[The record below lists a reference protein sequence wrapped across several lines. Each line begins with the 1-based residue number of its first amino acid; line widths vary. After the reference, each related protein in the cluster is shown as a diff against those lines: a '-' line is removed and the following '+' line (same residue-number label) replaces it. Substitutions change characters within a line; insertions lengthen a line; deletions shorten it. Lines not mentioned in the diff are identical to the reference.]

1 MTPPDDVLGSG
12 RRGRQ
17 RALVGVLIIVATV
30 GVLVAVGLSALRL
43 GGITT
48 DLTSIRTSSDTV
60 ASSNREALLL
70 EQMVTAL
77 GETTDGRAV
86 AVQAG
91 LLQRQLIVSIAAFPP
106 DAAPARELRA
116 VQQVLAAFPW
126 DELPAAGG
134 HDDPRRL
141 SALDLVMGAERR
153 INAVRVEQEK
163 QFYLATTAA
172 LEGSRRSQLG
182 LSALVGLV
190 LALGVVGVTVVTRR
204 SRSRITTAYDA
215 LKGEVGERRA
225 AEDAL
230 RASEGRFRSLVQRAS
245 DLTVVTDAV
254 GIVHY
259 VSPAAETLLGHRPED
274 LLHLPLLVHVEP
286 DQRAGVGQ
294 AIAFL
299 AEQPGL
305 VHTIELRLCTRDGR
319 VRSVEAVCQNLLA
332 DADVGGLVWNGRD
345 VTERRALED
354 ELTHQANHD
363 PLTGLANRVLLL
375 DRLRGALAGR
385 DTVSV
390 ILVDLDGFKNVNDTL
405 GHPAGDELLR
415 SAAQRLLGCV
425 RPEDTTARLG
435 GDEFAVVT
443 HGGPELAQSVG
454 RRIVESLR
462 RPFGVAGHEVR
473 IGASVG
479 VASRD
484 GRESAEDLLR
494 DADIAMYAAKKA
506 GKGRVEVFEPAM
518 RVRAAQRT
526 SLQQEL
532 ARAVESGG
540 IEVHF
545 QPIVDLRTASTTS
558 LEALARWR
566 GPDSALVPA
575 DVFVP
580 IAEETGAITEIGRV
594 VLRQA
599 CRAVQH
605 WRATVPGHGQLGVA
619 VNVSV
624 HQVLSGW
631 LYDDV
636 VEALRDSGMAP
647 STLTLEIIE
656 STAIED
662 SERVAAEFAR
672 LQAIGVR
679 IAVDDFGAGYSS
691 LGFLIGLDVDTLK
704 IDRTILEF
712 DATRRGSLV
721 AAIAELGRTL
731 GLTVV
736 VEGVET
742 PEHLDWARQACCDAA
757 QGYHFSRPLP
767 AADVPRFLRGSG
779 GHVGQGGVEDGQ
791 PAVDLGVGGGQRWG
805 DAEGPA
811 HPG

>member
-1 MTPPDDVLGSG
+1 MTGTDDQRRPG

-17 RALVGVLIIVATV
+17 RALVGVMIVVTA
-30 GVLVAVGLSALRL
+30 GVVVAVGVGALRL
-43 GGITT
+43 GGLTT
-48 DLTSIRTSSDTV
+48 DLTSIRTRSDTV
-60 ASSNREALLL
+60 ASANRDALLL

-77 GETTDGRAV
+77 GETTNGPAV

-91 LLQRQLIVSIAAFPP
+91 LLRRQLIVSVAAFPS
-106 DAAPARELRA
+106 DGAPARELQD
-116 VQQVLAAFPW
+116 VQQTLAAFPW
-126 DELPAAGG
+126 DALPARGG

-141 SALDLVMGAERR
+141 SALELITGAERR

-172 LEGSRRSQLG
+172 LDGSRRSQLG
-182 LSALVGLV
+182 LAALVGLV
-190 LALGVVGVTVVTRR
+190 LALGVAGVTVVTRR
-204 SRSRITTAYDA
+204 SRSRIAVAYDA

-245 DLTVVTDAV
+245 DLTVVTDAS
-254 GIVHY
+254 GIVRY
-259 VSPAAETLLGHRPED
+259 VSPAAETLLGHHPDE
-274 LLHLPLLVHVEP
+274 LLDLPLLVFVEP

-294 AIAFL
+294 AIEFL
-299 AEQPGL
+299 AAQPGL

-332 DADVGGLVWNGRD
+332 DTDVAGLVWNGRD
-345 VTERRALED
+345 VTDRRALED
-354 ELTHQANHD
+354 ELTRQAHQD

-375 DRLRGALAGR
+375 DRLRDALATGHA
-385 DTVSV
+385 VSV
-390 ILVDLDGFKNVNDTL
+390 VLIDLDGFKNVNDTL
-405 GHPAGDELLR
+405 GHLAGDELLR
-415 SAAQRLLGCV
+415 SAAQRLLACV
-425 RPEDTTARLG
+425 RAEDTTARLG

-443 HGGPELAQSVG
+443 RSGPEAAQAAG
-454 RRIVESLR
+454 RRIVEALR
-462 RPFGVAGHEVR
+462 RPFGVAAHEVR

-479 VASRD
+479 VVHGD
-484 GRESAEDLLR
+484 GREPAEDLLR
-494 DADIAMYAAKKA
+494 DADIAMYAAKNA

-532 ARAVESGG
+532 ARAVESGD
-540 IEVHF
+540 IEVHY
-545 QPIVDLRTASTTS
+545 QPIVDLRTCRPMS

-566 GPDSALVPA
+566 GPDGTLVPA

-580 IAEETGAITEIGRV
+580 IAEETGAITEIGRA

-599 CRAVQH
+599 CSAVQR
-605 WRATVPGHGQLGVA
+605 WRAAMPDHSHLGVA

-624 HQVLSGW
+624 HQVLSGR
-631 LYDDV
+631 LYGDV
-636 VEALRDSGMAP
+636 VEALRESGMAP
-647 STLTLEIIE
+647 SSLTLEIIE

-672 LQAIGVR
+672 LQDVGVR

-691 LGFLIGLDVDTLK
+691 LGFLIGLHADALK
-704 IDRTILEF
+704 IDRTILAF

-742 PEHLDWARQACCDAA
+742 PEHLAWARQAACDAA

-767 AADVPRFLRGSG
+767 AADVPRFLRASTSTNGLRS
-779 GHVGQGGVEDGQ
+779 
-791 PAVDLGVGGGQRWG
+791 WT
-805 DAEGPA
+805 
-811 HPG
+811 

>member
-1 MTPPDDVLGSG
+1 MTPPDDMLGSG
-12 RRGRQ
+12 RRRQ
-17 RALVGVLIIVATV
+17 RALVGVMIIVATV

-60 ASSNREALLL
+60 ASSTREALLL

-126 DELPAAGG
+126 EELPVTGG

-141 SALDLVMGAERR
+141 TALDLVMGAERR

-204 SRSRITTAYDA
+204 SRSRIATAYDA

-245 DLTVVTDAV
+245 DLTVVTDAA

-286 DQRAGVGQ
+286 DQRSDVGQ

-299 AEQPGL
+299 ADQPGL

-345 VTERRALED
+345 VTERRALQD
-354 ELTHQANHD
+354 ELTRQAHHD
-363 PLTGLANRVLLL
+363 PLTGLANRALLL
-375 DRLRGALAGR
+375 DRLRGALAG
-385 DTVSV
+385 DGTVSV
-390 ILVDLDGFKNVNDTL
+390 ILIDLDGFKNVNDTL
-405 GHPAGDELLR
+405 GHPAGDGLLR

-425 RPEDTTARLG
+425 RAEDTTARLG

-443 HGGPELAQSVG
+443 RSGPEQAHIVG
-454 RRIVESLR
+454 RRIVEALR

-479 VASRD
+479 VVHGD
-484 GRESAEDLLR
+484 GREPAEDLLR
-494 DADIAMYAAKKA
+494 DADIAMYVAKNA
-506 GKGRVEVFEPAM
+506 GKGRLEVFEPAM

-532 ARAVESGG
+532 ARAVEAGD
-540 IEVHF
+540 IEVHY
-545 QPIVDLRTASTTS
+545 QPIVDLRTFRPISV
-558 LEALARWR
+558 EALARWR
-566 GPDSALVPA
+566 GPDGSLVPA

-580 IAEETGAITEIGRV
+580 IAEETGAIMEIGRV

-599 CRAVQH
+599 CHAAQR
-605 WRATVPGHGQLGVA
+605 WRATLPDHADLGVA

-624 HQVLSGW
+624 HQVLSGR

-636 VEALRDSGMAP
+636 VEALRDSGLAP

-672 LQAIGVR
+672 LQDIGVR

-691 LGFLIGLDVDTLK
+691 LGFLIGLDADTLK

-742 PEHLDWARQACCDAA
+742 PEHFAWARQAACDAA
-757 QGYHFSRPLP
+757 QGYHFSTPLP
-767 AADVPRFLRGSG
+767 AADVPRFLRAWTGP
-779 GHVGQGGVEDGQ
+779 GV
-791 PAVDLGVGGGQRWG
+791 PT
-805 DAEGPA
+805 P
-811 HPG
+811 

>member
-1 MTPPDDVLGSG
+1 MTAPDDPPGSGSG
-12 RRGRQ
+12 RRQ
-17 RALVGVLIIVATV
+17 RALVAVMVVATV
-30 GVLVAVGLSALRL
+30 GVMVVVGLTALRL

-60 ASSNREALLL
+60 ASATREALLL
-70 EQMVTAL
+70 EQLVTAL
-77 GETTDGRAV
+77 GETTDGRTV
-86 AVQAG
+86 AVHAG
-91 LLQRQLIVSIAAFPP
+91 LLQRQLTVSVAAFPP
-106 DAAPARELRA
+106 DALPARELRD
-116 VQQVLAAFPW
+116 VQRVLAAFPW
-126 DELPAAGG
+126 DELPAQGG

-141 SALDLVMGAERR
+141 VALALVADAERR
-153 INAVRVEQEK
+153 VNAVRVEQEK

-172 LEGSRRSQLG
+172 LTDSRRSQLG

-190 LALGVVGVTVVTRR
+190 LALGVAGVTMVTRR
-204 SRSRITTAYDA
+204 SRSRIAVAYDA

-245 DLTVVTDAV
+245 DLTVVTDATGTV
-254 GIVHY
+254 RY
-259 VSPAAETLLGHRPED
+259 ASPAVETLLGHRPED
-274 LLHLPLLVHVEP
+274 LLGLPLLVHVEP
-286 DQRAGVGQ
+286 DQRSDVGQ

-299 AEQPGL
+299 ADQPGL

-345 VTERRALED
+345 VTERRALQD
-354 ELTHQANHD
+354 ELTRQAHHD
-363 PLTGLANRVLLL
+363 PLTGLANRALLL
-375 DRLRGALAGR
+375 DRLRGALAG
-385 DTVSV
+385 DGTVSV

-405 GHPAGDELLR
+405 GHPAGDGLLR

-425 RPEDTTARLG
+425 RAEDTTARLG

-443 HGGPELAQSVG
+443 RSGPEQAHIVG
-454 RRIVESLR
+454 RRIVEALR

-479 VASRD
+479 VAHGD
-484 GRESAEDLLR
+484 GPPGAEPAEDLLR
-494 DADIAMYAAKKA
+494 DADIAMYAAKNA
-506 GKGRVEVFEPAM
+506 GKGRLEVFEPAM

-532 ARAVESGG
+532 ARAVEAGD
-540 IEVHF
+540 IEVHY
-545 QPIVDLRTASTTS
+545 QPIVDLRTFRPISV
-558 LEALARWR
+558 EALARWR
-566 GPDSALVPA
+566 GPDGSLVPA

-580 IAEETGAITEIGRV
+580 IAEETGAIMEIGRV

-599 CRAVQH
+599 CHAVQR
-605 WRATVPGHGQLGVA
+605 WRATLPDHADLGVA

-624 HQVLSGW
+624 HQVLSGR

-636 VEALRDSGMAP
+636 VEALRDSGLAP

-672 LQAIGVR
+672 LQDIGVR

-691 LGFLIGLDVDTLK
+691 LGFLIGLDADTLK

-742 PEHLDWARQACCDAA
+742 PEHLAWARQAACDAA
-757 QGYHFSRPLP
+757 QGYHFSTPLP
-767 AADVPRFLRGSG
+767 AADVPRFLRAWTGP
-779 GHVGQGGVEDGQ
+779 GV
-791 PAVDLGVGGGQRWG
+791 PT
-805 DAEGPA
+805 P
-811 HPG
+811 